1 MIYTEHSTDKDASSV
16 TETGKTILIIE
27 DDNHLRHYLGELL
40 ELSGFKVILAG
51 DGHQGLLKF
60 QQFKPQLVLTDIVM
74 PGRDGISLTVRF
86 KRLCPEVAVIAMSG
100 RWLSDDVDCSD
111 SVSFLGIDKV
121 LSKPFSAAQLK
132 EAILHVTHTHML

>member
-1 MIYTEHSTDKDASSV
+1 MIYTEHNTDKDASSV
-16 TETGKTILIIE
+16 TETSKTILIIE
-27 DDNHLRHYLGELL
+27 DDNHLRYYLGELL
-40 ELSGFKVILAG
+40 ELSGFEVILAE

-86 KRLCPEVAVIAMSG
+86 KRLCPDVAVIAMSG

-132 EAILHVTHTHML
+132 EAIMDVMHTDMV